1 LSFGTSTPAA
11 ATRPA
16 GTTSTTP
23 VSVGAT
29 GGFTGDVKLTCSV
42 TGTNADD
49 VNIPKCSFNPGTV
62 PITNAEGVQSIL
74 TVTTTAAGTIASA
87 DARDSGTWSAVRGGA
102 MLACVLIFGIPARR
116 RSLALLRVVL
126 CAVALGGALG
136 GMMGCGGS
144 GSSGSTST
152 ATSNAATGTTPDTYT
167 VTFRAA
173 DAKTGTLT
181 AQDSFTISV
190 N

>member
-1 LSFGTSTPAA
+1 
-11 ATRPA
+11 
-16 GTTSTTP
+16 
-23 VSVGAT
+23 
-29 GGFTGDVKLTCSV
+29 
-42 TGTNADD
+42 
-49 VNIPKCSFNPGTV
+49 
-62 PITNAEGVQSIL
+62 
-74 TVTTTAAGTIASA
+74 
-87 DARDSGTWSAVRGGA
+87 
-102 MLACVLIFGIPARR
+102 MLACVLIFGIPGRR
-116 RSLALLRVVL
+116 RALALLRGVL

-144 GSSGSTST
+144 GSNGSTSA

-181 AQDSFTISV
+181 AQESFTISV